1 MAKYLYVYH
10 GGGVPDPEEVKQVM
24 DAWEAWFRGIGASV
38 VEEQCV
44 AARCRKQKKPCPS
57 PHSATHNHSIFR
69 DREMRQGRNY
79 PLVQIALWWGH
90 GSKGIARLA
99 TSDGPSCS

>member
-38 VEEQCV
+38 VDAGNPV
-44 AARCRKQKKPCPS
+44 GPS
-57 PHSATHNHSIFR
+57 KT
-69 DREMRQGRNY
+69 
-79 PLVQIALWWGH
+79 L
-90 GSKGIARLA
+90 K
-99 TSDGPSCS
+99 SDGSVAGDGGANPASGYSIVEASSHDDAVDKARGCPILSAGGSIEVCEIMQM